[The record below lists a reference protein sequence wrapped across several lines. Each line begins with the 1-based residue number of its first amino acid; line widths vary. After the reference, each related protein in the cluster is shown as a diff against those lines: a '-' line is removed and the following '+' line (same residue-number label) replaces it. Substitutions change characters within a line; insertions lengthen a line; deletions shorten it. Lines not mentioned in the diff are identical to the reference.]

1 MAWTDVI
8 GGNTLRQEAAD
19 VFELL
24 ARGRRP
30 LWRGLMLS
38 EATRC
43 GRRQQMSLNYWHEV
57 AGPFGVD

>member
-8 GGNTLRQEAAD
+8 
-19 VFELL
+19 
-24 ARGRRP
+24 
-30 LWRGLMLS
+30 